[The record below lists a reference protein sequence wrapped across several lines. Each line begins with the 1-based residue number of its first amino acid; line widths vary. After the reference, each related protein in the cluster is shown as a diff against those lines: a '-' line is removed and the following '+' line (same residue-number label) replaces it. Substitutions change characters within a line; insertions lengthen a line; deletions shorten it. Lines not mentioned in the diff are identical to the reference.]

1 MVLITNILGFVSDEA
16 FADAIHDLGHTG
28 RIEYLSIAPEEVAR
42 RRFRL
47 DTDKG
52 TNCAIALPR
61 DQQLADGAI
70 VKLDDEGAIVVRLGE
85 RRWLPLMPRDTAAAL
100 ELGYFAGNLHW
111 KVRFDGGSILIAQ
124 EGPRQTYLDRLE
136 HLLAEGKVRV
146 GSGDD

>member
-1 MVLITNILGFVSDEA
+1 
-16 FADAIHDLGHTG
+16 
-28 RIEYLSIAPEEVAR
+28 SIAPEEVAR

-61 DQQLADGAI
+61 DLQLADGAI
-70 VKLDDEGAIVVRLGE
+70 VKLDEEGAIVVRLGE

-111 KVRFDGGSILIAQ
+111 KVRFDGGSILIAL

-146 GSGDD
+146 VSGHD